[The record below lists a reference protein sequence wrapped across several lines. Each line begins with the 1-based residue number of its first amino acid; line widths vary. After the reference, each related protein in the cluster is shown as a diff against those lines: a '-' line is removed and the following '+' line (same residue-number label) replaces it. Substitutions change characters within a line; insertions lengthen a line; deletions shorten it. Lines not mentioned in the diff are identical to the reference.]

1 MSVVHLLARLRAM
14 LGERRP
20 RGGDQA
26 TEALRDALRGERLAA
41 RHLRRCGHRIL
52 ARNLRVGHD
61 EADLVTLPERGE
73 PLLAIVEVKTSRRD
87 PAEALLRVDPG
98 KRRRLVRMAERL
110 LARPE
115 FAGLMVRFD
124 CIGVDLRSEPPAIE
138 HRPNAFTAS
147 WPTPRV
153 SGGIARWRS

>member
-1 MSVVHLLARLRAM
+1 M
-14 LGERRP
+14 LGAARRR
-20 RGGDQA
+20 RGSHHA
-26 TEALRDALRGERLAA
+26 TEALRDAARGERLAA

-61 EADLVTLPERGE
+61 EADLVTLPEPGE

-98 KRRRLVRMAERL
+98 KRRRLSRMAERL

-115 FAGLMVRFD
+115 FSGLMIRFD
-124 CIGVDLRSEPPAIE
+124 CVGVDLRSEPPAIE
-138 HRPNAFTAS
+138 HRPNAFAAN
-147 WPTPRV
+147 WPIPRV
-153 SGGIARWRS
+153 NGDSARWRSR